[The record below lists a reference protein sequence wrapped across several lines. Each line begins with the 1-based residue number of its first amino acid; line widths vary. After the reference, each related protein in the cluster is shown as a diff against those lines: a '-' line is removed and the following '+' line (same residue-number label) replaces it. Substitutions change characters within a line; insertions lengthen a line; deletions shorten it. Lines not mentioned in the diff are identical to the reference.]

1 MKKIILLFTGI
12 ISAAAFNFASAQE
25 SKSFS
30 FGFKVS
36 PNFAWVKVQEGPMT
50 NNGLGLGFTY
60 GVTADFMLLK
70 NPNYWLST
78 ELDVTSLPSKVQH
91 TGDLKGSS
99 GNNATYKKVQ
109 FNYNNQYLQIP
120 VSIKFKTDDLGG
132 MKYYMQFG
140 LGMSFAMQK
149 KVETISDPSIYG
161 NSGLTSHDP
170 NNPSND
176 IYDFAGIDNNKPD
189 PSLTF
194 KDDINTFRGSMIIGA
209 GVEYNL
215 SGNMNLVAGIKF
227 DNGFTDIFGDARVN
241 ARNNFLSLQVGLTF

>member
-1 MKKIILLFTGI
+1 MKKIILLFTGL
-12 ISAAAFNFASAQE
+12 ISAAAFNIASAQE

-36 PNFAWVKVQEGPMT
+36 PNFSWVKVQEGPMT

-70 NPNYWLST
+70 NQNYWLST

-91 TGDLKGSS
+91 AGVLAIGTNKLP
-99 GNNATYKKVQ
+99 YKNVN
-109 FNYNNQYLQIP
+109 FNYSNQYLQIP

-149 KVETISDPSIYG
+149 KVETISELSIYG
-161 NSGLTSHDP
+161 NSGITSHDP
-170 NNPSND
+170 NNTANS
-176 IYDFAGIDNNKPD
+176 IYDFDGNGTT
-189 PSLTF
+189 SESFL
-194 KDDINTFRGSMIIGA
+194 DDINTFRGSMIIGA
-209 GVEYNL
+209 GIEYHL
-215 SGNMNLVAGIKF
+215 SGNMNLVAGLKF
-227 DNGFTDIFGDARVN
+227 DNGFTDIFTDARVN

>member
-70 NPNYWLST
+70 NQNYWLST
-78 ELDVTSLPSKVQH
+78 ELDVTSLPSKVQY
-91 TGDLKGSS
+91 TRELMRTSMNSTATFGSV
-99 GNNATYKKVQ
+99 N
-109 FNYNNQYLQIP
+109 FNYSNQYLQIP

-132 MKYYMQFG
+132 LKYYMQFG
-140 LGMSFAMQK
+140 LGLSVAMNT
-149 KVETISDPSIYG
+149 KVETDANQDFNGIA
-161 NSGLTSHDP
+161 GLTTYDP
-170 NNPSND
+170 NNSANGK
-176 IYDFAGIDNNKPD
+176 YDFYGGGNPELSFI
-189 PSLTF
+189 
-194 KDDINTFRGSMIIGA
+194 DDINNFRGSMIIGA
-209 GVEYNL
+209 GVEYHL
-215 SGNMNLVAGIKF
+215 SGNMNMVAGLKF

>member
-1 MKKIILLFTGI
+1 MKKIILLFTGL
-12 ISAAAFNFASAQE
+12 ISTAAFNIASAQE

-36 PNFAWVKVQEGPMT
+36 PNFSWVKVQEGPMT

-70 NPNYWLST
+70 NQNYWLST
-78 ELDVTSLPSKVQH
+78 ELNVTSLPSKVQH
-91 TGDLKGSS
+91 TSDLKGTIT
-99 GNNATYKKVQ
+99 NNANYKNVQ

-140 LGMSFAMQK
+140 LGLSFALQK
-149 KVETISDPSIYG
+149 KVETVSDPNIYG
-161 NSGLTSHDP
+161 NTGLSSHDP
-170 NNPSND
+170 NNTVNS
-176 IYDFAGIDNNKPD
+176 IYDFNGGPQNDA
-189 PSLTF
+189 SLTF
-194 KDDINTFRGSMIIGA
+194 IDDINTFRGSMIIGA
-209 GVEYNL
+209 GVEYHL
-215 SGNMNLVAGIKF
+215 SGNMNLLAGLKF
-227 DNGFTDIFGDARVN
+227 DNGFTDIFADARVN

>member
-70 NPNYWLST
+70 NQNYWLST

-91 TGDLKGSS
+91 TGVLAIGTNKLPY
-99 GNNATYKKVQ
+99 NNVN
-109 FNYNNQYLQIP
+109 FNYSNQYLQIP

-170 NNPSND
+170 NNTANS
-176 IYDFAGIDNNKPD
+176 IYDFDGNGTT
-189 PSLTF
+189 SESFL
-194 KDDINTFRGSMIIGA
+194 DDINTFRGSMIIGA
-209 GVEYNL
+209 GVEYHL
-215 SGNMNLVAGIKF
+215 SGNMNMVAGLKF
-227 DNGFTDIFGDARVN
+227 DNGFTDIFADARVN
-241 ARNNFLSLQVGLTF
+241 GRNNFLSLQVGLTF

>member
-1 MKKIILLFTGI
+1 
-12 ISAAAFNFASAQE
+12 
-25 SKSFS
+25 
-30 FGFKVS
+30 
-36 PNFAWVKVQEGPMT
+36 
-50 NNGLGLGFTY
+50 
-60 GVTADFMLLK
+60 
-70 NPNYWLST
+70 
-78 ELDVTSLPSKVQH
+78 
-91 TGDLKGSS
+91 
-99 GNNATYKKVQ
+99 
-109 FNYNNQYLQIP
+109 
-120 VSIKFKTDDLGG
+120 
-132 MKYYMQFG
+132 MQFG

-209 GVEYNL
+209 GVEYHL
-215 SGNMNLVAGIKF
+215 SGNMNLLAGLKF
-227 DNGFTDIFGDARVN
+227 DNGFTDIFADARVN